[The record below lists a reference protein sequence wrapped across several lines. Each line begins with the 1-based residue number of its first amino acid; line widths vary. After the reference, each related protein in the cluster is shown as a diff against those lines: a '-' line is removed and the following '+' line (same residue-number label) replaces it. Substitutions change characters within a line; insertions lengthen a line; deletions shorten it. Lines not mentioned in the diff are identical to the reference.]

1 MLKGREIIIYLAIK
15 YAGDWNA
22 IYQAIKQKELVDE
35 TQVTETLKSI
45 KCEIVTI
52 IDPTYPESL
61 KKIYKPPFVLFY
73 YGDLNLIQ
81 MMEKTIAVIGSRQ
94 ASTYGLT
101 MTEQITASLVDEGMM
116 IVSGLAYGVDIKAH
130 ETAIAHQGKT
140 IAILGSGIEVCYP
153 KEHHATYQTIKKD
166 HLLLS
171 EYPQMTPANKDHF
184 PWRNRLIAGLA
195 RGVFVAEAKKRSG
208 TLITVGYA
216 LYLGKDV
223 YVLPHQANTDN
234 STNQLIKDGAVLVES
249 GQDILEHLLGSL
261 EKEKAMRLQPEP
273 EKKFI

>member
-1 MLKGREIIIYLAIK
+1 MLKGRDIIIYLAIK
-15 YAGDWNA
+15 YQGDWNA

-35 TQVTETLKSI
+35 TTVAQALTSI
-45 KCEIVTI
+45 HSQIVTI
-52 IDPTYPESL
+52 IDEQYPSSL

-73 YGDLNLIQ
+73 YGDLGLAHVT
-81 MMEKTIAVIGSRQ
+81 EKAVAVIGSRMP
-94 ASTYGLT
+94 SSYGVE
-101 MTEQITASLVDEGMM
+101 MTKVITQSLVEEGLM
-116 IVSGLAYGVDIKAH
+116 IVSGLAYGIDIQAH
-130 ETAIAHQGKT
+130 QTTIAHGGKT

-153 KEHHATYQTIKKD
+153 KEHASTYQTIKQH

-171 EYPQMTPANKDHF
+171 EYPGMTPPNKDHF

-223 YVLPHQANTDN
+223 YVLPHHANTDN
-234 STNQLIKDGAVLVES
+234 STNQLIKDGAILVES
-249 GQDILEHLLGSL
+249 GQDIVEHMTGSH
-261 EKEKAMRLQPEP
+261 EKEQALKSHPEP
-273 EKKFI
+273 SEKLI

>member
-45 KCEIVTI
+45 KSEVVTI
-52 IDPTYPESL
+52 IDATYPESL

-81 MMEKTIAVIGSRQ
+81 MMDKTIAVIGSRQ

-101 MTEQITASLVDEGMM
+101 MTELITASLVDEGMM

-140 IAILGSGIEVCYP
+140 IAILGSGIDVCYP
-153 KEHHATYQTIKKD
+153 KEHYTTYQTIKKE

-171 EYPQMTPANKDHF
+171 EYPQMTPVNKDHF

-195 RGVFVAEAKKRSG
+195 RGVFVSEAKKRSG

-249 GQDILEHLLGSL
+249 GQDILEHLLGSQ